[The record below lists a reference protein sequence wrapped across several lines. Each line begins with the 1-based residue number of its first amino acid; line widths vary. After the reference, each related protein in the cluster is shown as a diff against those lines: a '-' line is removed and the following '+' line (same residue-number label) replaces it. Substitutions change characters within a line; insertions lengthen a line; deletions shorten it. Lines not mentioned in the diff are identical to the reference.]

1 METVEPAKHICLC
14 NSVRAVADNIS
25 KKISTSRSAA
35 VDGHW
40 EKWDMFYRDVALI
53 TLTVS

>member
-14 NSVRAVADNIS
+14 NSVRAVADNIA

-53 TLTVS
+53 TLTIL

>member
-1 METVEPAKHICLC
+1 MATVEPAKHIRLC
-14 NSVRAVADNIS
+14 NRVCAVADNIS
-25 KKISTSRSAA
+25 KKLSTSRSAA

-40 EKWDMFYRDVALI
+40 EKWDMFYRDVAPN